1 MVRIFASLLL
11 FVLLACGCRAACAVA
26 DAKTLPTLAQL
37 EKAGATVGKVRV
49 EVQNI
54 FDLSD
59 PREDY
64 GLYKW
69 VNTLHIATR
78 PVVVEKSLLFHTG
91 ERVSLR
97 LIDETERVLRSNRYL
112 YDVRIVPVAVHE
124 NVVDI
129 DVITRDTWSLD
140 VAGNLSRSGGS
151 NTTSFGLKEYNV
163 LGTCLRLGYSHTSN
177 TDRKGSELE
186 VAYPQAFDGWTRFQF
201 LRGKYDDGS
210 RTSYAITRPF
220 FALDTRWA
228 ANIAADRQDRI
239 DTIYNSGDTVSE
251 YRHRLHAGELSGGW
265 SPGLHDGWVQR
276 YTAGLAQIDD
286 AYALEPGRVAPA
298 VLPVDQKM
306 HGLLL
311 RAEWL
316 EDQYKKV
323 KNRDLIERTEFFDL
337 GFRARVQVIRS
348 LPAWGASQPAW
359 LYRAEA
365 ADGVALPW
373 RHDLLAN
380 ATIERRIAST
390 GAPMTQT
397 SAGLRYYA
405 PQNARFAFYAST
417 AFDRISDG
425 IGAADQ
431 LLLGGDNGLRGYP
444 LRYQTGTRRA
454 LVTLEQRAYSDW
466 YPFRLFRVGGAVFV
480 DSGRAWSGVNQNTV
494 NGGWLSDAGIGLR
507 IALDRAAFAN
517 VLHADVA
524 MPLRRQ
530 ANIKAVQFLLK
541 TELSF

>member
-1 MVRIFASLLL
+1 MLRIFSSLLL
-11 FVLLACGCRAACAVA
+11 SLLLACGCRTAGAAA
-26 DAKTLPTLAQL
+26 DAIPTFAQL
-37 EKAGATVGKVRV
+37 EKAGATIGKVRV

-69 VNTLHIATR
+69 VNSLHIATR
-78 PVVVEKSLLFHTG
+78 PVVVERSLLFHAG
-91 ERVSLR
+91 DRVSLR
-97 LIDETERVLRSNRYL
+97 LIDETERVLRNNRYL
-112 YDVRIVPVAVHE
+112 YDVRIVPVAVHD

-140 VAGNLSRSGGS
+140 LTGNLSRSGGS
-151 NTTSFGLKEYNV
+151 NTTSFGVREYNV
-163 LGTCLRLGYSHTSN
+163 LGTGLRLGYSHTSN
-177 TDRKGSELE
+177 ADRKGSELE
-186 VAYPQAFDGWTRFQF
+186 IAYPQAFDGWTRFQF

-210 RTSYAITRPF
+210 RTTYAITRPF

-228 ANIAADRQDRI
+228 GNFAADRQDRI
-239 DTIYNSGDTVSE
+239 DTIYNSGDTVAE

-265 SPGLHDGWVQR
+265 SPGLQDGWVHR
-276 YTAGLAQIDD
+276 YTAGLVQIDD
-286 AYALEPGRVAPA
+286 AYATEPGRVAPA
-298 VLPVDQKM
+298 NLPVDQKM

-323 KNRDLIERTEFFDL
+323 KNRDLIARTEFFDL
-337 GFRARVQVIRS
+337 GFRARLQVVRS
-348 LPAWGASQPAW
+348 LPAWGASQAAW

-365 ADGVALPW
+365 ADGMALPW
-373 RHDLLAN
+373 RHDLLAS
-380 ATIERRIAST
+380 AAVERRIAST
-390 GAPMTQT
+390 GTPMTQA

-405 PQNARFAFYAST
+405 PQNAWFSFYAST

-425 IGAADQ
+425 VGAADQ

-454 LVTLEQRAYSDW
+454 LLTVEQRAYSDW

-480 DSGRAWSGVNQNTV
+480 DSGRAWNGVNQNTV

-517 VLHADVA
+517 VLHADLA